1 MVQKGIIT
9 QFNGGMPVV
18 RPYGSGDALT
28 PPLIDGH
35 RACGNTP
42 QCAHIDF
49 NGCPLPALK
58 VGDEVAFAM
67 FEDGTGVV
75 LAKM

>member
-1 MVQKGIIT
+1 MVQKGVIT
-9 QFNGGMPVV
+9 QFSDGMPVV

-28 PPLIDGH
+28 PPLVDAH
-35 RACGNTP
+35 RACGSAP

-58 VGDEVAFAM
+58 VGDAVAFAM

>member
-1 MVQKGIIT
+1 MVQKGVIT
-9 QFNGGMPVV
+9 QFSGGMPVV

-28 PPLIDGH
+28 PPLVDAH
-35 RACGNTP
+35 RAYGSAP

-58 VGDEVAFAM
+58 VGDAVAFAM

>member
-1 MVQKGIIT
+1 MVQKGVIT
-9 QFNGGMPVV
+9 HFTNGMPVV

-28 PPLIDGH
+28 PPLVDGH
-35 RACGNTP
+35 RACGNAP

-49 NGCPLPALK
+49 NGCPLPALA
-58 VGDEVAFAM
+58 VGDVVAFAM
-67 FEDGTGVV
+67 FEDGTGIV